1 MVMINYIYDIVSLE
15 CKPEVSGV
23 ANIVETIH
31 WTVSAV
37 GDGFV
42 SSTYGSVN
50 LTINEES
57 SFQPYEN
64 LTKDEIIT
72 WAKTALGEQQIADIE
87 ASLAAQIEAAKNP
100 PVVRP
105 SLPWSV

>member
-1 MVMINYIYDIVSLE
+1 MISFFYDIVSLD
-15 CKPEVSGV
+15 CKSQINGV

-31 WTVSAV
+31 WTVRAV
-37 GDGFV
+37 SDGFV

-50 LTINEES
+50 LTIDEES

-72 WAKTALGEQQIADIE
+72 WAKAALGEQQIADIE